1 MRLQL
6 GIFGLALSLT
16 STVSAA
22 SLDSIT
28 EGVSGAIVG
37 VLASAKADSP
47 VPLRRSITELAAEAG
62 PQWQAL
68 RSMSDRDV
76 SHPESFFQIA
86 GIHGRPFIEYNNAGA
101 TSATSWGG
109 YSAHVEN
116 LFIIWHRVY
125 VSLFEQ
131 VLVKQAKSLAAGYP
145 ENVRS
150 TYQKAA
156 DDLRA
161 PYWDWALEPDLPS
174 VILPETITAK
184 VATETGVVAKDI
196 VNPLYTYI
204 FPKETLNGKFGQFQ
218 PGERIYRCST
228 TTQANNNLHNS
239 SLKASLFDA
248 FVRAKSFSDFSTY
261 SEVGNSVE
269 GVHNSVHLDAGC
281 AGQFID
287 SEYSAFDPLFMLHHA
302 NVDRLWAYW
311 QSIHPEMST
320 FNGTYSGKSRFNSAE
335 GTMITLDSP
344 LQPFRQVNGEW
355 HTSSTVNDIKV
366 LGYAY
371 QGLEYWTKSAAE
383 MQASALKTPSE
394 NTGSSTV
401 SSSTAAETSSPL
413 TTSSSQP
420 GHGACIAPST
430 TTSMAARAH
439 AALKV
444 RAKGSY
450 KRFYAGIAVDVA
462 YLPVRPCQIE
472 IFLDKRRAGSMAIM
486 KMPERGVVHDSI
498 SLKDAIASAK
508 LGGVADDELLR
519 RIQTRISVNLRK
531 PDGGSISVTEL
542 SGLKVEVEVVEMVA
556 ASSDLE
562 LPTVIKSDKHV
573 VLDKS
578 VSGSAAQ

>member
-1 MRLQL
+1 MLTRNTGKSLHRLAPSL
-6 GIFGLALSLT
+6 RLA
-16 STVSAA
+16 V
-22 SLDSIT
+22 
-28 EGVSGAIVG
+28 
-37 VLASAKADSP
+37 
-47 VPLRRSITELAAEAG
+47 R
-62 PQWQAL
+62 
-68 RSMSDRDV
+68 
-76 SHPESFFQIA
+76 
-86 GIHGRPFIEYNNAGA
+86 
-101 TSATSWGG
+101 
-109 YSAHVEN
+109 
-116 LFIIWHRVY
+116 
-125 VSLFEQ
+125 

-218 PGERIYRCST
+218 PGERVYRCST

-239 SLKASLFDA
+239 NLKASLFDA

-261 SEVGNSVE
+261 SAVGNSVE

-311 QSIHPEMST
+311 QSIHPEKST

-383 MQASALKTPSE
+383 MQASALKTVNSLYGDKEEEKTTEPSSKESAVTTSQESTVTTSAQSAVTTSQQSIETSNTQSIPPQPKGTTTSILTSSKPSE

-472 IFLDKRRAGSMAIM
+472 IFLDKWRAGSMAIM
-486 KMPERGVVHDSI
+486 KMPERGVVYDSI

-519 RIQTRISVNLRK
+519 RIQTRISANLR
-531 PDGGSISVTEL
+531 
-542 SGLKVEVEVVEMVA
+542 KVEVEVVEMVA

-578 VSGSAAQ
+578 VSGSAAH